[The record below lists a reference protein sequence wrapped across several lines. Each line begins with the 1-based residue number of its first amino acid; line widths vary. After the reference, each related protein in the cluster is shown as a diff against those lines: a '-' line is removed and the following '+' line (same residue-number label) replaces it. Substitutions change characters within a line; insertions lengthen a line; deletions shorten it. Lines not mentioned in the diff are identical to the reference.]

1 MKRKYG
7 VMIATWILWFISVLV
22 PLFCMVLQRVPQR
35 FLTIQFLVILL
46 LGILLCV
53 QWIWLRRAERI
64 QNTAVRG
71 EIEGAGMAA
80 LQSMTVPMI
89 LAERD
94 GKILWSNAIFQN
106 RFVSGRSVLGRSVQD
121 VIHLNLAAL
130 DQNRDLLMEHN
141 GLSYRVHAVSS
152 AQNQQ
157 EIIAV
162 QFLEITDILRL
173 QHEQTNSRPCVMLLV
188 IDSYDDLLQYARESE
203 KAQVSAEVER
213 VLENFMQG
221 TEIVS
226 HWIGDNAD
234 QKSYTPD
241 DSVERDGTLVMATNA
256 EFPPYESVDGDTIVG
271 VDVDMMQAVC
281 DEIGMELKVENME
294 FDSIIAAVQS
304 GKADVGVAGMTVTPD
319 REENVSFTQ
328 GYATTT
334 QVIIVRKD

>member
-141 GLSYRVHAVSS
+141 GLSYRVPFPVSRTS
-152 AQNQQ
+152 RKS
-157 EIIAV
+157 
-162 QFLEITDILRL
+162 LRCSFWKS
-173 QHEQTNSRPCVMLLV
+173 QIFCGCSTSRP
-188 IDSYDDLLQYARESE
+188 
-203 KAQVSAEVER
+203 
-213 VLENFMQG
+213 
-221 TEIVS
+221 
-226 HWIGDNAD
+226 
-234 QKSYTPD
+234 TP
-241 DSVERDGTLVMATNA
+241 VPA
-256 EFPPYESVDGDTIVG
+256 
-271 VDVDMMQAVC
+271 
-281 DEIGMELKVENME
+281 
-294 FDSIIAAVQS
+294 
-304 GKADVGVAGMTVTPD
+304 
-319 REENVSFTQ
+319 
-328 GYATTT
+328 
-334 QVIIVRKD
+334 

>member
-141 GLSYRVHAVSS
+141 GLSYRAGCTKEHSVRARRRCNHIKPFVRGDAFG
-152 AQNQQ
+152 AK
-157 EIIAV
+157 
-162 QFLEITDILRL
+162 
-173 QHEQTNSRPCVMLLV
+173 LLS
-188 IDSYDDLLQYARESE
+188 DS
-203 KAQVSAEVER
+203 
-213 VLENFMQG
+213 F
-221 TEIVS
+221 T
-226 HWIGDNAD
+226 
-234 QKSYTPD
+234 
-241 DSVERDGTLVMATNA
+241 
-256 EFPPYESVDGDTIVG
+256 VDGGSLPHHVY
-271 VDVDMMQAVC
+271 
-281 DEIGMELKVENME
+281 
-294 FDSIIAAVQS
+294 
-304 GKADVGVAGMTVTPD
+304 ADVLRSYRTAL
-319 REENVSFTQ
+319 
-328 GYATTT
+328 
-334 QVIIVRKD
+334 